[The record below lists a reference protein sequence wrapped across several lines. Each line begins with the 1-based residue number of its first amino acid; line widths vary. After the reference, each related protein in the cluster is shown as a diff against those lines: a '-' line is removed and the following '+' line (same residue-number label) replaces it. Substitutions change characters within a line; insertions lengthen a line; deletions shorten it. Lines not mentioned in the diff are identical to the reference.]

1 MRVGKA
7 FSAVLDPS
15 KAPLFSDLGDMDLT
29 PAEAWHPSC
38 ISPLRPAALIKEA
51 AVPHPSLG

>member
-15 KAPLFSDLGDMDLT
+15 KAPLFSDLGNTDVT

-38 ISPLRPAALIKEA
+38 ITALRPSALIKEDT
-51 AVPHPSLG
+51 VPHPALG